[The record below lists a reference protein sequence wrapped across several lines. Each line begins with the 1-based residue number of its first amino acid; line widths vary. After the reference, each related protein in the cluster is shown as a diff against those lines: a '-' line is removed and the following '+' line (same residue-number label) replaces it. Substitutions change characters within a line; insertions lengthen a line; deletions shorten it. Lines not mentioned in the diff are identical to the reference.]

1 MTTTLNASTA
11 GAGGFIATGDNSGS
25 LALQTNGTTT
35 MTLNTSG
42 NVGIGTTSPNN
53 RLSLKTTGGGC
64 WLQTEDSV
72 NTSGSNVNLF
82 GSYGD
87 GSAAVYTSGANPITF
102 TTNNSERMRILSG
115 GSVYIG
121 TTTGLGSG
129 RLQVY
134 SAGVSVNGS
143 NGNNTNGDIN
153 MVSQLGANCNNSTS
167 YSFLAATGG
176 ADKCYIL
183 GNGNLQNVNN
193 SYGTLSDIKLKE
205 NIVDATPKLAD
216 IMRLQVRNFNLK
228 TEPNQKQIGFVAQ
241 EIEQVFPSIIE
252 EISDLDEN
260 RNLKGTTT
268 KGVKTSI
275 LVPMLVKAIQEQQ
288 ALINTQ
294 AETINALTAR
304 VVALE
309 SK

>member
-1 MTTTLNASTA
+1 MASIISA
-11 GAGGFIATGDNSGS
+11 
-25 LALQTNGTTT
+25 GTTSGT
-35 MTLNTSG
+35 ALNMSGDTSG
-42 NVGIGTTSPNN
+42 VLQLASNGSTTAVTIDTSQNVGIGTASPTRQLTVYGSSPYIALQN
-53 RLSLKTTGGGC
+53 STTGA
-64 WLQTEDSV
+64 
-72 NTSGSNVNLF
+72 TSG
-82 GSYGD
+82 D
-87 GSAAVYTSGANPITF
+87 GLQIQEAGADAYIWNYENSF
-102 TTNNSERMRILSG
+102 MSLGTNATERMRILSG

-121 TTTGLGSG
+121 TTSGLGSG
-129 RLQVY
+129 KLQVY
-134 SAGVSVNGS
+134 SLGTSVNA
-143 NGNNTNGDIN
+143 NNANNTNGDIN
-153 MVSQLGANCNNSTS
+153 MVSSLGANCNNSTS

-228 TEPNQKQIGFVAQ
+228 SDPDHKQIGFVAQ

-275 LVPMLVKAIQEQQ
+275 LVPMLVKAIQELK
-288 ALINTQ
+288 AINDTQ

-304 VVALE
+304 IVALE
-309 SK
+309 AK